1 MVARQGA
8 SLQTPWCSWAQ
19 LHFEFLDI
27 RKSNRVFRCSIND
40 VEKVQEYIEFSGNQ
54 EIQPS
59 SSEFIQNINFL
70 DNTDSELNTYLFMH
84 VLRTVTWNKYIFKLC
99 GYNLMLTNFLK
110 YSKALTFTE
119 ITLKSLFPILKQYH
133 ITKKNVESMLR

>member
-1 MVARQGA
+1 
-8 SLQTPWCSWAQ
+8 
-19 LHFEFLDI
+19 
-27 RKSNRVFRCSIND
+27 
-40 VEKVQEYIEFSGNQ
+40 
-54 EIQPS
+54 
-59 SSEFIQNINFL
+59 
-70 DNTDSELNTYLFMH
+70 MH

-110 YSKALTFTE
+110 YSKALTFTK

>member
-1 MVARQGA
+1 
-8 SLQTPWCSWAQ
+8 
-19 LHFEFLDI
+19 LDI

-40 VEKVQEYIEFSGNQ
+40 VEKVQEYKEFSGNQ

-84 VLRTVTWNKYIFKLC
+84 VLRTVT
-99 GYNLMLTNFLK
+99 
-110 YSKALTFTE
+110 
-119 ITLKSLFPILKQYH
+119 
-133 ITKKNVESMLR
+133 